1 MAHLVLPRKSL
12 RHPRKN
18 RHRERNMTR
27 VEDIGKTGPKKK
39 RKRMHGEKTIER
51 EAVAAKG
58 GKDEEAENV
67 ESEKTI

>member
-1 MAHLVLPRKSL
+1 
-12 RHPRKN
+12 
-18 RHRERNMTR
+18 MTR